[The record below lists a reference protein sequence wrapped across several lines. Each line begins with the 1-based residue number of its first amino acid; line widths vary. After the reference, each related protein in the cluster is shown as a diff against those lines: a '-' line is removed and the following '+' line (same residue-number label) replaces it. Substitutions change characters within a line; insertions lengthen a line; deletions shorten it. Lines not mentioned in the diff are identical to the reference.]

1 MVEKTYTMI
10 DEAGIHARPST
21 ALVGVVTKFK
31 SEEVFGACH
40 HPIFV
45 EFCRFQRFQVSLT
58 E

>member
-1 MVEKTYTMI
+1 MVEKTYTII

-21 ALVGVVTKFK
+21 ALV
-31 SEEVFGACH
+31 VFGACH

-45 EFCRFQRFQVSLT
+45 EFCRFQSFQEST